1 MKSEVYSQSTC
12 IVSTA
17 AYQYY
22 IEGKKR
28 SEIAESLGLSP
39 STLSRVLKRAKEEGI
54 IEIKVTEPFLS
65 CNIME
70 KEIRE
75 KYGLK
80 TVIVVPIPS
89 ELRRDSL
96 KIKKQVALEGARYVQ
111 RIIKDND
118 VLGMAWG
125 GTMYYLIQYL
135 NPCRK
140 VDANIITLHGSI
152 AGCNKNLEVEPLVKR
167 TSMAFGGRCETITI
181 PGLCSEEKYAQQQKY
196 LEQRGFL
203 ELFKKVDISVSGI
216 GSLYPEMDSLLV
228 KTDYLHVDDKKLLKE
243 KRVCSDLMLRFID
256 QDGEECK
263 TSLKDRTAS
272 ISLEEYKQIPQK
284 IIVASGEQKAL
295 SIRSALKGNL
305 VDVLIIDYYLA
316 QKLLEFEDRNI

>member
-12 IVSTA
+12 IVSAA

-22 IEGKKR
+22 VEGKKR

-54 IEIKVTEPFLS
+54 IEFKITEPFLS

-70 KEIRE
+70 TEIRE
-75 KYGLK
+75 QYNLK
-80 TVIVVPIPS
+80 TVLVVPISPD
-89 ELRRDSL
+89 LRQDSL
-96 KIKKQVALEGARYVQ
+96 EIKKKVALEGARYVQ
-111 RIIKDND
+111 RIIKDDD

-152 AGCNKNLEVEPLVKR
+152 AGCNRKLEVESLVKR
-167 TSMAFGGRCETITI
+167 TSMAFGGRSATITI
-181 PGLCSEEKYAQQQKY
+181 PGLCSAGQYEAQKRYLNQK
-196 LEQRGFL
+196 GFL
-203 ELFKKVDISVSGI
+203 ELFKKVNICVSGI
-216 GSLYPEMDSLLV
+216 GSFYPNLDSLLA
-228 KTDYLHVDDKKLLKE
+228 KTNYLSPEAMELLQDKK
-243 KRVCSDLMLRFID
+243 VCSDLMLRFID
-256 QDGEECK
+256 QDGKECD
-263 TSLKDRTAS
+263 TFLKDRTAS
-272 ISLEEYKQIPQK
+272 ISLEEYKNIPQK
-284 IIVASGEQKAL
+284 VIVASGEQKAL
-295 SIRSALKGNL
+295 SVRSALRGGL

-316 QKLLEFEDRNI
+316 EKLLSFEQ

>member
-125 GTMYYLIQYL
+125 GTMYYLIQ
-135 NPCRK
+135 
-140 VDANIITLHGSI
+140 TLHGSI
-152 AGCNKNLEVEPLVKR
+152 AGCNKNLEVESLVKR

>member
-96 KIKKQVALEGARYVQ
+96 KIKKQVALEGAQ
-111 RIIKDND
+111 
-118 VLGMAWG
+118 LCTA
-125 GTMYYLIQYL
+125 YY
-135 NPCRK
+135 
-140 VDANIITLHGSI
+140 
-152 AGCNKNLEVEPLVKR
+152 
-167 TSMAFGGRCETITI
+167 
-181 PGLCSEEKYAQQQKY
+181 
-196 LEQRGFL
+196 
-203 ELFKKVDISVSGI
+203 
-216 GSLYPEMDSLLV
+216 
-228 KTDYLHVDDKKLLKE
+228 
-243 KRVCSDLMLRFID
+243 
-256 QDGEECK
+256 
-263 TSLKDRTAS
+263 
-272 ISLEEYKQIPQK
+272 
-284 IIVASGEQKAL
+284 
-295 SIRSALKGNL
+295 KG
-305 VDVLIIDYYLA
+305 
-316 QKLLEFEDRNI
+316 